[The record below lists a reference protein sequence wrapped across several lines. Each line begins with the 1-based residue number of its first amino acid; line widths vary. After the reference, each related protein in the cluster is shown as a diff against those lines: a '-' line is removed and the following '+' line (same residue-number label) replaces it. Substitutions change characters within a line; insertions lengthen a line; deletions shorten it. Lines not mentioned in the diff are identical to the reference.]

1 MKKIA
6 LVCMPW
12 YEMSFPSIQCEILQE
27 ILKQHKIDT
36 DIIHGYLLWGEY
48 VLENYSENQ
57 DDIFLFMRNICLK
70 YGYIG
75 LGDWIFSE
83 KINKNNTEEEYL
95 DYLIDNTSFIEVLG
109 DNIDFNILKK
119 DILKLR
125 TLATSFIEK
134 LGQNLLLQGYEIVA
148 FSTTLNQNL
157 ASLSLAKYLKEKN
170 SSVKIIFGGSN
181 CDGERGKQLIKS
193 FKFIDY
199 ILSGEGEYSLP
210 MLIKAVLEGT
220 KDILKTVPGLTY
232 RNEETINSN
241 VVEVLS
247 KMDDVPI
254 PKYEQYFSQISSLNV
269 GDYVNPQ
276 ILLETSRGCWWGA
289 RSQCKFCGLNPERI
303 SFRSRKKCNLKAA
316 IQEYL
321 EDYPQCG
328 AFVLVDNIIPENY
341 YKYMLQEVSEIKEDF
356 YLFYEI
362 RSNLNNKRAEQLS
375 KAHVLMVQPGIESLE
390 TKILKIMGKGLEGI
404 DNIQTLKIA
413 EKYDLLVQWN
423 ILIGFPDEKEEFYN
437 IHAYNRFFH
446 FSPPVSAGRIF
457 LERYSPYYVTKQ
469 LRKTEAKGF
478 YKYLYGIEEEK
489 INNIAYIFE
498 YEKTGVGEKFENELK
513 QVAEKWLSKHEECVL
528 YFEIVDEGL
537 YIFDTRYDKAEY
549 FFYAHSWKILLLEF
563 IDEWKSFDEIKQ
575 FCQKELNEN
584 AIKGL
589 EFIEELVDKN
599 FCYVED
605 DKYISLVLPYKPEYQ
620 QIYQKVKSKEI
631 KEKLCKI

>member
-1 MKKIA
+1 
-6 LVCMPW
+6 
-12 YEMSFPSIQCEILQE
+12 
-27 ILKQHKIDT
+27 
-36 DIIHGYLLWGEY
+36 
-48 VLENYSENQ
+48 
-57 DDIFLFMRNICLK
+57 
-70 YGYIG
+70 
-75 LGDWIFSE
+75 
-83 KINKNNTEEEYL
+83 
-95 DYLIDNTSFIEVLG
+95 
-109 DNIDFNILKK
+109 
-119 DILKLR
+119 
-125 TLATSFIEK
+125 
-134 LGQNLLLQGYEIVA
+134 
-148 FSTTLNQNL
+148 
-157 ASLSLAKYLKEKN
+157 
-170 SSVKIIFGGSN
+170 
-181 CDGERGKQLIKS
+181 
-193 FKFIDY
+193 
-199 ILSGEGEYSLP
+199 
-210 MLIKAVLEGT
+210 
-220 KDILKTVPGLTY
+220 
-232 RNEETINSN
+232 
-241 VVEVLS
+241 
-247 KMDDVPI
+247 
-254 PKYEQYFSQISSLNV
+254 
-269 GDYVNPQ
+269 
-276 ILLETSRGCWWGA
+276 
-289 RSQCKFCGLNPERI
+289 
-303 SFRSRKKCNLKAA
+303 
-316 IQEYL
+316 
-321 EDYPQCG
+321 
-328 AFVLVDNIIPENY
+328 
-341 YKYMLQEVSEIKEDF
+341 MLQEVSEIKEDF